1 MDKEEMFNLFDK
13 YRRNDNSYAL
23 DRYDLGTI
31 LNCIIKEYELLI
43 KNIEAEHK
51 INTSI
56 LEAKV
61 YAYEKIIA
69 NSNFKTV
76 LEEPKS
82 NTNKDMEALKKGEDI
97 KEIPQFQGT
106 LEQLDKLSI
115 RGENN
120 V

>member
-1 MDKEEMFNLFDK
+1 MNKYKDDITHIIENYSITLETRFGKEVCIRGGNFNLLAQEVITYFMP
-13 YRRNDNSYAL
+13 
-23 DRYDLGTI
+23 
-31 LNCIIKEYELLI
+31 IIS
-43 KNIEAEHK
+43 N
-51 INTSI
+51 

-82 NTNKDMEALKKGEDI
+82 NTNKDI

-115 RGENN
+115 KGKR
-120 V
+120 